1 MMCRSCNCVPLMGM
15 QNAKAA
21 MEKSRACPQK
31 KKGIKLPTCGPIISP
46 LDVCPQ
52 KPESRD
58 LNRYLYI
65 HKHNSK
71 TSLVDQW

>member
-1 MMCRSCNCVPLMGM
+1 MLRQLWKTVGPVL
-15 QNAKAA
+15 K
-21 MEKSRACPQK
+21 KKKK

-58 LNRYLYI
+58 LNRYL
-65 HKHNSK
+65 
-71 TSLVDQW
+71 